1 MELSGG
7 GVLDSIPRWQAGMQA
22 DGQTDRPTQVFPC
35 SCSQR
40 NTWLRYKQN
49 PGLLGQEDQ
58 APLCWED
65 VTYLMRGDL
74 KESMELAVK
83 LGFPGLEHTRLCTAC
98 ACKDPGVGEAGLSR
112 VTEDYCQAG
121 QLTVTSVDIL
131 RTCFFLPCGNGT
143 PTSEVC
149 TGID

>member
-7 GVLDSIPRWQAGMQA
+7 EVLDSIPRWQACMQA

-74 KESMELAVK
+74 KESMELVVK
-83 LGFPGLEHTRLCTAC
+83 LGFLGLEHTRLCTAC
-98 ACKDPGVGEAGLSR
+98 AKTLG
-112 VTEDYCQAG
+112 
-121 QLTVTSVDIL
+121 
-131 RTCFFLPCGNGT
+131 
-143 PTSEVC
+143 
-149 TGID
+149 

>member
-1 MELSGG
+1 
-7 GVLDSIPRWQAGMQA
+7 
-22 DGQTDRPTQVFPC
+22 
-35 SCSQR
+35 
-40 NTWLRYKQN
+40 
-49 PGLLGQEDQ
+49 
-58 APLCWED
+58 
-65 VTYLMRGDL
+65 MRGDL